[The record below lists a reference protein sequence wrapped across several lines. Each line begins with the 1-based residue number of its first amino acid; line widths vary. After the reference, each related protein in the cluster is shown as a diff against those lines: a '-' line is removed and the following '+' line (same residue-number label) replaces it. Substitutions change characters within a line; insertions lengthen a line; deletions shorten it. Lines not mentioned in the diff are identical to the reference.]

1 MRYAKRI
8 YYEKK
13 LDHAKSNIKNTWK
26 ILNEVINR
34 RKRANK
40 LPSAFI
46 FDNQEISNPVEIAN
60 RFCDYFTNI
69 GPNLAKKIP
78 AATTSYHC
86 SLTGNF
92 ITSVFL
98 QPATQQE
105 ILEIVNSLRL
115 GTAAG
120 WDMIPMCAVKDSM
133 DLISEP
139 LTHIINLSISSGI
152 QYNTIQEPLF
162 KHDTFKRSTSA

>member
-1 MRYAKRI
+1 M
-8 YYEKK
+8 
-13 LDHAKSNIKNTWK
+13 
-26 ILNEVINR
+26 LNH
-34 RKRANK
+34 
-40 LPSAFI
+40 
-46 FDNQEISNPVEIAN
+46 
-60 RFCDYFTNI
+60 CDYFTNI

-133 DLISEP
+133 DLWGNNSSS
-139 LTHIINLSISSGI
+139 NKYLSC
-152 QYNTIQEPLF
+152 PF
-162 KHDTFKRSTSA
+162 